1 VTDGCVAR
9 LAAKLETAEPCASV
23 KDRIAAHMVRR
34 AEEAGLISPGK
45 TMLIE
50 PTSGNTGV
58 GLAYIAA
65 AKGYDLTLVM
75 PETMSIERRVLFR
88 AFGAAVVL
96 TDGREGM
103 TGAIAAADAL
113 AAATP
118 GAHILRQFD
127 NPANP
132 EAHYLGTGPEIWADT
147 GGSVAALIAGVG
159 TGGTL
164 SGAGRFLRE
173 RNPGVELVAVEP
185 AESAVLSGGS
195 PGFHQIQG
203 IGAGFVPAN
212 LDRALVDEVVPVA
225 SRDAVSMA
233 RRLAQEEGLLVGIS
247 SGAAVVAALA
257 WARRGENAGKLGVV
271 VLPSAGERYLSTV
284 LFRPAWQADA
294 VDSDAFPRDWRV
306 QTIAGVRGGMSDPR
320 L

>member
-1 VTDGCVAR
+1 MVA
-9 LAAKLETAEPCASV
+9 
-23 KDRIAAHMVRR
+23 R
-34 AEEAGLISPGK
+34 AEEAGLISPGR
-45 TMLIE
+45 TTLIE

-58 GLAYIAA
+58 GLAFIAA
-65 AKGYDLTLVM
+65 AKGYALTLVM
-75 PETMSIERRVLFR
+75 PDTMSTERRVLFR
-88 AFGAAVVL
+88 AFGATVVL

-103 TGAIAAADAL
+103 TGAIRKADAL
-113 AAATP
+113 LAAAPP
-118 GAHILRQFD
+118 GAAHILRQFD

-132 EAHYLGTGPEIWADT
+132 EAHYLTTGPEIWRDS
-147 GGSVAALIAGVG
+147 GGTVAALIAGVG
-159 TGGTL
+159 TGGTI

-185 AESAVLSGGS
+185 AESAVLSGGP

-203 IGAGFVPAN
+203 IGAGFIPGN
-212 LDRALVDEVVPVA
+212 LDRGLVDEVVPVT
-225 SRDAVSMA
+225 SRDAIAMA
-233 RRLAQEEGLLVGIS
+233 RRLATEEGLLVGIS

-257 WARRGENAGKLGVV
+257 WARRGENAGKLGVC

-294 VDSDAFPRDWRV
+294 VDSEALPRDWRL
-306 QTIAGVRGGMSDPR
+306 QTIAGVRRGLSEPR